1 MGLKTEKQIEEIV
14 KQKDNILICLPKK
27 PTTDAIASGLAL
39 FSVLEKMGK
48 RVKTVASEFSLP
60 HDHAF
65 LPKSKEIFA
74 DLSALRKFIITVDTS
89 ETQPE
94 NLEYDIKD
102 NKLNIFITPKNG
114 FFEPRD
120 VSTSAGDFAFDL
132 IFTIDTPD
140 LDSLGAIYDNNAE
153 FFYHTPIVNI
163 DHNPAN
169 EHYGQINLIDVT
181 ATSVSEVIFELLQ
194 DWGDSIMDEYVAT
207 NLLTGIISKTKSFK
221 TSSVTPRSLAIAS
234 HLISQGARREDI
246 VKNLFQNKKLSTL
259 KLWGKALANLKS
271 SPQKK
276 IVWSVLTQEDFR
288 ETGTEEAALD
298 KVIDE
303 LIINTPEAE
312 NVFIVYE
319 NKDKRI
325 EAIVATSHYIDAFRV
340 FSEFRPSGNQDFTY
354 IKFPGKDLASAEN
367 IINERLESAVK

>member
-1 MGLKTEKQIEEIV
+1 MGLKTEKQIFEIV

-48 RVKTVASEFSLP
+48 RVKTVASDFALP
-60 HDHAF
+60 HDHSF

-89 ETQPE
+89 ETQPD

-102 NKLNIFITPKNG
+102 NKLSIYITPKNG
-114 FFEPRD
+114 FYEPRD

-140 LDSLGAIYDNNAE
+140 LESLGSIYDNNAE

-169 EHYGQINLIDVT
+169 EHFGQINQINVT

-194 DWGDSIMDEYVAT
+194 DWGDDYLDEYIAT

-234 HLISQGARREDI
+234 HLISQGARRDEI

-259 KLWGKALANLKS
+259 KLWGKALANLKA
-271 SPQKK
+271 SPEKK
-276 IVWSVLTQEDFR
+276 IVWSVLHQEDFK
-288 ETGTEEAALD
+288 ETETEEAVLD

-303 LIINTPEAE
+303 LIINTPDAE
-312 NVFIVYE
+312 DVFIVYE
-319 NKDKRI
+319 NREGKI
-325 EAIVATSHYIDAFRV
+325 EAVVATSHYIDAFRL
-340 FSEFRPSGNQDFTY
+340 FSEFNPTGNHDFTY
-354 IKFPGKDLASAEN
+354 LKFPGKDLASAET
-367 IINERLESAVK
+367 ILKDRLESSVK